1 MRNYKKAAII
11 FSTLNLGL
19 LLISFYLIQSDNR
32 SIILETDY
40 KIYNKTSLNASN
52 DISLNIQLHG
62 NKAKFDISV
71 KTTHNKNEIYYKI
84 LANGRHRYVNEYT
97 HIFTIDSFNGFSG
110 NIPTKAE
117 IFKNELVWN
126 LISHN
131 QKILIIGQH
140 NNIITVLFP
149 FENGQVISFEKI

>member
-1 MRNYKKAAII
+1 M
-11 FSTLNLGL
+11 
-19 LLISFYLIQSDNR
+19 
-32 SIILETDY
+32 
-40 KIYNKTSLNASN
+40 
-52 DISLNIQLHG
+52 
-62 NKAKFDISV
+62 

-110 NIPTKAE
+110 NIPNKAE

-131 QKILIIGQH
+131 QKFLIIGKH